1 MSNENVL
8 LLKHINTFRYFGES
22 RLCKKSRNSN
32 FTFLLFTVAPTD
44 QDLMEVHTKNK
55 KASKGNRM
63 ALNNGRNPQCTTVV
77 NWLLNGHD
85 EHCTEKMMQYF
96 PEIHVFVCCL

>member
-32 FTFLLFTVAPTD
+32 FTFLLFTVAPTIGTDD
-44 QDLMEVHTKNK
+44 QDLMEAVE
-55 KASKGNRM
+55 
-63 ALNNGRNPQCTTVV
+63 
-77 NWLLNGHD
+77 LLESRHEQSQRSD
-85 EHCTEKMMQYF
+85 IYQEAEHV
-96 PEIHVFVCCL
+96 PEPSV